1 MDEFVEDEKK
11 FNKFYYQ
18 FIADIYDFSYDDDSV
33 DAYILYPLNIENNFM
48 NDLFEEKLSLID
60 NDHTYHTYKDDHNDI
75 NSLNKVHKINNILE
89 KIDEIK
95 SYSNISINKDK
106 FYSSLISQPIKQ
118 TNITNTNT
126 TSTSYIGHK
135 HLMIVDILSRYLNK
149 KQP

>member
-1 MDEFVEDEKK
+1 
-11 FNKFYYQ
+11 
-18 FIADIYDFSYDDDSV
+18 
-33 DAYILYPLNIENNFM
+33 M

-75 NSLNKVHKINNILE
+75 NSINKVHKINNILE

-106 FYSSLISQPIKQ
+106 FYSSLISEPIKQ
-118 TNITNTNT
+118 TNNTNTNP
-126 TSTSYIGHK
+126 TSTPYIGHK
-135 HLMIVDILSRYLNK
+135 HLMIVDIFSRYLNK